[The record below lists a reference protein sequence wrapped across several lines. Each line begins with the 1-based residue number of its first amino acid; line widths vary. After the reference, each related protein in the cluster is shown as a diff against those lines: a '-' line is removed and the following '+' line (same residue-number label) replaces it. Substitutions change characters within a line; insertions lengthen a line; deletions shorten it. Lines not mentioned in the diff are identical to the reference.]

1 GQLLLDFVEEKGIRV
16 HLNDEVQHIGLA
28 ETRGMLRAHLKSG
41 QVIAADAVVF
51 AVGTRPNVEF
61 LQDCGLEMGRG
72 VLVND
77 YMQSSDPDIF
87 AMGEIAEHDG
97 KLYGITS
104 AAEKQADV
112 VAGFLN
118 GDVMSLFEGAVF
130 MNILKFSDMGLCP
143 IGMSEMPAGGAGYDE
158 ILFIDQSMRY
168 YKKCIVKDDRL
179 VGAILVGDKSE
190 FAEFKSLIE
199 GRIELS
205 EKRMKLLRSG
215 KSGEPVSGKLVCAC
229 NQVGEGNLIRHIEN
243 GCSNLNELCQL
254 SGAGFG
260 CGSCKPEVSRI
271 LKDCAVGA

>member
-28 ETRGMLRAHLKSG
+28 ETRGLLRAHLKSG
-41 QVIAADAVVF
+41 KVITAHAAEY

-77 YMQSSDPDIF
+77 YMQSNDPDIF

-118 GDVMSLFEGAVF
+118 GDLMSLFEGAVF
-130 MNILKFSDMGLCP
+130 MNILKFSDLDLCS
-143 IGMSEMPAGGAGYDE
+143 IGMSEIPAGSGGYDE

-190 FAEFKSLIE
+190 FPEFKTLIE

-205 EKRMKLLRSG
+205 EKRMKLLRAG
-215 KSGEPVSGKLVCAC
+215 QAGEPVSGRVVCSC
-229 NQVGEGNLIRHIEN
+229 NQVGEGNLVKLIES
-243 GCSNLNELCQL
+243 GCSTLNELCQA

-260 CGSCKPEVSRI
+260 CGSCKPEVNRI